1 MPVDIWSLGSI
12 FSEMMTNKALFPGD
26 SEIDQIFKIFRVLGT
41 PTSDIWPGVEELPD
55 YKEDFPA
62 FKPVGL
68 HKRNCFY
75 SYILHYIYRFANV
88 ILFKVG
94 YRNILKANKF
104 KSKS

>member
-68 HKRNCFY
+68 HKRK
-75 SYILHYIYRFANV
+75 RFQK
-88 ILFKVG
+88 LSPLGGYFFK
-94 YRNILKANKF
+94 
-104 KSKS
+104 

>member
-41 PTSDIWPGVEELPD
+41 PTSEIWPGVEELPD

-68 HKRNCFY
+68 HKRDCFRTPFLRQVHL
-75 SYILHYIYRFANV
+75 IPIT
-88 ILFKVG
+88 
-94 YRNILKANKF
+94 
-104 KSKS
+104 